1 MAVKSLVRVRRPWR
15 YVAAA
20 LVAVGVAVAA
30 GGAAAGC
37 SSGAA
42 PQAARGVPH
51 AKVSLKLQMRGGSG
65 SQRIPKSVTCNPA
78 RRNQRAGTAAC
89 SVLLKL
95 KQKNPFAPIPA
106 GVNCPMLLRS
116 NRKILVTGTWF
127 GVKVHR
133 LVVDGGCDMAL
144 FDSLIKILR

>member
-1 MAVKSLVRVRRPWR
+1 MVVISLVRGRRPWR

-20 LVAVGVAVAA
+20 LVAVGVGV
-30 GGAAAGC
+30 AGC
-37 SSGAA
+37 NSGAA
-42 PQAARGVPH
+42 PHAAPRVPH

-65 SQRIPKSVTCNPA
+65 SRRVPESVTCNPA
-78 RRNQRAGTAAC
+78 GRSQRAGTAAC

-95 KQKNPFAPIPA
+95 KQKNPFAPIP
-106 GVNCPMLLRS
+106 GGMNCPMLLRS

-133 LVVDGGCDMAL
+133 LVVDGGCDIAL